1 MESRDYE
8 NILNMGY
15 TYRKILRVDL
25 EQDRCEVVKTDQGSW
40 LPEEGPLSVQM
51 ERFALGGAVHPEDVG
66 RFVAFTRLGQLRAA
80 ARAGGGEK
88 SLLYRRRAGDA
99 YRWNLIEVI
108 PDQAGGERFAILCVK
123 DLHDAMQEGL
133 GREGSR
139 ELIRS
144 LEDRAYII
152 SSLSRLFFSTYYIDL
167 EHDTFRA
174 VTELRRVG
182 DVLGDEVNCSAA
194 LQIYA
199 NHFIHPGDRAE
210 YLNTMNVQNLRQR
223 LRWWQPCVAVEYRKL
238 SEGPG
243 AGKDSWSWVRAT
255 AVLAR
260 AAGDDTPKT
269 AVYVAQDITD
279 GKHRP
284 DAEE

>member
-25 EQDRCEVVKTDQGSW
+25 ERDRCEVVKTDPESW
-40 LPEEGPLSVQM
+40 QPGEGPLSGQL

-66 RFVAFTRLGQLRAA
+66 RFVAFTRPERLRAA
-80 ARAGGGEK
+80 ARAGGGEAN
-88 SLLYRRRAGDA
+88 LIYRRRTGDA

-133 GREGSR
+133 EREGSR

-152 SSLSRLFFSTYYIDL
+152 SSLSRLFFSTYYINL
-167 EHDTFRA
+167 EQDTFRA

-199 NHFIHPGDRAE
+199 NHFVHPEDRAE
-210 YLNTMNVQNLRQR
+210 YLRIMNIRNLRES
-223 LRWWQPCVAVEYRKL
+223 LRWWQPCVAVEYRRL
-238 SEGPG
+238 SEEPG
-243 AGKDSWSWVRAT
+243 AGDAWSWVRAT
-255 AVLAR
+255 VVLAR
-260 AAGDDTPKT
+260 AAEDDTPKT
-269 AVYVAQDITD
+269 AVYVAQDIT
-279 GKHRP
+279 GGRHR
-284 DAEE
+284 AETEE